1 MARRGRP
8 GQAWHGEAW
17 QGSAGQGRA
26 GEAGQGTAWQGS
38 AGQGKAGTERK
49 KKMVTRDI
57 LQRVYDTHGMIT
69 PALVVRDATDP
80 GHPLHDRFEWDDS
93 KAGPRYRELQ
103 AAQLIRSV
111 KLALPDEP
119 LVQVR
124 AFVNIQPSGD
134 ALDTRGHYQP
144 VDMALRNDLTR
155 QRLLE
160 TMERDWLAFR
170 AKYSHMSE
178 YAALIQAETEKANLP
193 TPTAEVAA
201 VA

>member
-1 MARRGRP
+1 MAR
-8 GQAWHGEAW
+8 
-17 QGSAGQGRA
+17 
-26 GEAGQGTAWQGS
+26 
-38 AGQGKAGTERK
+38 QGKAGTERKK